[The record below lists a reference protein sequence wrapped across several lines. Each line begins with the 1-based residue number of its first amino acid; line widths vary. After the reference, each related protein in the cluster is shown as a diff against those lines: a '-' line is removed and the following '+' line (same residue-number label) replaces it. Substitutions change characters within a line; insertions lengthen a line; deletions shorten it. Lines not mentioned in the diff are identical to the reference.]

1 MSPRAYRLLFWLGLV
16 LLAIVVLGLVQPIL
30 MPFATGFAIAY
41 VLAPPVTRIEAW
53 GVRRSLASLCVLAVF
68 LLGLA
73 LILLILVPLI
83 QGQIVQLI
91 TRVPNLVRALQDQLG
106 QLILLLQ
113 EHLPAEDVSKVRDVL
128 NAKLAEAMTWLAGLV
143 QGMIT
148 SSLAILNILSLVVV
162 TPIVTFFLLRDWEKM
177 VAQIDSYLPRQSLET
192 VRGQVRLVSDTL
204 VGFVHGQALICLI
217 LAIYYSVALTLA
229 GLASGIALG
238 LLIGILGIIPLL
250 GVTTG
255 FILAIGLAA
264 SQFGT
269 FSAIL
274 TVCGIFVVGQLAEA
288 NILTPKLLGDRVH
301 LHPVWVIFAL
311 FAGGTLYGF
320 VGVLVAVPAAAVIGV
335 LARFALS
342 SYRRSSLYDAHPSES
357 EGESNGESED
367 KGESGGKGES
377 ETVANLTRIR

>member
-1 MSPRAYRLLFWLGLV
+1 MSTRAYRLLFWLGL
-16 LLAIVVLGLVQPIL
+16 LALVIVALGLVQPIL

-41 VLAPPVTRIEAW
+41 VLAPVVTRIEAW
-53 GVRRSLASLCVLAVF
+53 GVRRSLASLFVLATF

-91 TRVPNLVRALQDQLG
+91 SRVPNLVHALQDQLG

-113 EHLPAEDVSKVRDVL
+113 EHLPAEDVSKVRDL
-128 NAKLAEAMTWLAGLV
+128 LSTKLAEAMTWLAGLV

-192 VRGQVRLVSDTL
+192 VRGQARLVSDTL

-269 FSAIL
+269 FSAVL

-342 SYRRSSLYDAHPSES
+342 CYRRSSLYDARENRS
-357 EGESNGESED
+357 EGEVED
-367 KGESGGKGES
+367 KSEG